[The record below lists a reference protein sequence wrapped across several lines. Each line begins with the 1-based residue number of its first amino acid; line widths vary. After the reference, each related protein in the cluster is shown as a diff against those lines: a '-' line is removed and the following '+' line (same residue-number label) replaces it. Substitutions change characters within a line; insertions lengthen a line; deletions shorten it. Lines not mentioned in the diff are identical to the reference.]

1 MNAKE
6 VVKKLIEEKGTTQ
19 ADVAAAMNITQAA
32 LWDRINSKK
41 TTSLTVKKLNEILR
55 ALGYEIVIMPR
66 AKAGKIEN
74 TYVVEE

>member
-6 VVKKLIEEKGTTQ
+6 VVKKLIEEKGITQ
-19 ADVAAAMNITQAA
+19 ADVAAAMNVTPAT

-41 TTSLTVKKLNEILR
+41 TKSLTINKLNEILR
-55 ALGYEIVIMPR
+55 VLGYEIVIMPR